1 MLGLATA
8 LLNPLQNLSSTKYHS
23 SQPKKEERKK
33 HQDFTLSLS
42 KKMLKALYP
51 RKKTSRPLKDYHSD
65 WFKTLKN
72 TLLPLLRSS
81 ISDSSPT
88 LLPTHVE
95 MLHHHIQS
103 YYHAL
108 DLAAS
113 HDIAQLLF
121 PDWRN
126 SLEKPFLWLGD
137 FHPYLF
143 TNVLR
148 SFLGDTDDKTD
159 VFLKVG
165 GKNCEFFDKPW
176 EIAMAWK
183 APSKILMSRI
193 DQIECGLRLMVPA
206 LVDRVR
212 NAQGG
217 FMKRVVEHWVWCE
230 GKRDAAR
237 ALIGDAVAAEME
249 EMVSVFLDANRLRR
263 SVLAEIISAT
273 NVYQAALFLVGLAQF
288 LVGLR
293 DPELLGE
300 FERCNTPLNKPT
312 RAEL

>member
-1 MLGLATA
+1 
-8 LLNPLQNLSSTKYHS
+8 
-23 SQPKKEERKK
+23 
-33 HQDFTLSLS
+33 
-42 KKMLKALYP
+42 MLKALFP
-51 RKKTSRPLKDYHSD
+51 RKKTSRPFKDYYSE

-72 TLLPLLRSS
+72 ILLPLLRSS
-81 ISDSSPT
+81 IADSSPT
-88 LLPTHVE
+88 LLSTHVE

-103 YYHAL
+103 YYHAF

-113 HDIAQLLF
+113 DDISQLLF

-126 SLEKPFLWLGD
+126 SIEKPFLCLGD

-143 TNVLR
+143 TNLLR
-148 SFLGDTDDKTD
+148 SFLGDADEESSD
-159 VFLKVG
+159 VFIKLG
-165 GKNCEFFDKPW
+165 GKNCDFFDKPW

-183 APSKILMSRI
+183 APSKILMTRI

-212 NAQGG
+212 NAQAG

-230 GKRDAAR
+230 GNKEAAR
-237 ALIGDAVAAEME
+237 GLIGDAMAAEME

-293 DPELLGE
+293 DPDLLGE
-300 FERCNTPLNKPT
+300 FERCKMPLNKPS
-312 RAEL
+312 RPAL

>member
-1 MLGLATA
+1 
-8 LLNPLQNLSSTKYHS
+8 
-23 SQPKKEERKK
+23 
-33 HQDFTLSLS
+33 
-42 KKMLKALYP
+42 MLKALRFP
-51 RKKTSRPLKDYHSD
+51 RKKTSRPFKDYYSD

-88 LLPTHVE
+88 LLSTHVE

-108 DLAAS
+108 DLASS

-121 PDWRN
+121 PDWRS

-143 TNVLR
+143 TNLLR
-148 SFLGDTDDKTD
+148 SFLGDTDEEADGKTD
-159 VFLKVG
+159 VFIKVG

-183 APSKILMSRI
+183 APSKIMMSRI

-212 NAQGG
+212 NAQAV
-217 FMKRVVEHWVWCE
+217 FMKRVVQHWVWCK
-230 GKRDAAR
+230 GKKEAAR
-237 ALIGDAVAAEME
+237 ASIGNAVAAQME

-263 SVLAEIISAT
+263 SVLSEIISAT
-273 NVYQAALFLVGLAQF
+273 NVYQAALFLVGLSQF

-293 DPELLGE
+293 DPDLLRE
-300 FERCNTPLNKPT
+300 FERWLPLLICLSVRNPFFFCIYDYSFWQGLIC
-312 RAEL
+312 R